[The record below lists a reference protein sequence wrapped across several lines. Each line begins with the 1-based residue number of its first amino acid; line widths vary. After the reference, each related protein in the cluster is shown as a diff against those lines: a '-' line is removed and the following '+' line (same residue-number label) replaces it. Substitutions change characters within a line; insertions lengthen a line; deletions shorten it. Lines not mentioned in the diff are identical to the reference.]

1 MVELKVE
8 GMSCEHCVRAVTQ
21 AIRAEDP
28 GAEVT
33 VDLAAG
39 KVRAETRLPRERVA
53 ALVREEGYGV
63 AA

>member
-1 MVELKVE
+1 MIELKVE

-28 GAEVT
+28 AAEVT

-39 KVRAETRLPRERVA
+39 TVRAGTNLPREKVA
-53 ALVREEGYGV
+53 ALVEEEGYRV